1 MQSKLPLAGI
11 RVIDFGRFIAGP
23 YCAMLLADMG
33 ADVIRVDRRQG
44 SEDRYIAAITE
55 SGEGGGFLSL
65 NRNKRN
71 LTLDTAKPESAEII
85 RRLVKGADVVVA
97 NLPNN
102 VLKNMRLDYDSL
114 KAIKPDIILA
124 RISTFGPDGPYA
136 NRVGFDT
143 VVQAMS
149 GAMSLTGFAGTST
162 PERAGA
168 AHPGGSGA
176 PVRDIV
182 PFEDYGTALH
192 TAFGVM
198 VALYHRAQTGEGQIV
213 DGSLLATGVTYVQ
226 GLLAERSVLGIE
238 RRQLGNTSFY
248 AAPSDAYQTKDG
260 WIVVSAVGNDMFAR
274 WARLVGREDF
284 IGDARFA
291 GDQLRADNRVAITD
305 AMNAWLSTRT
315 TEQAIAELE
324 RARVPAG
331 PVLDL
336 QQVLDDPQV
345 KARELLRYVE
355 HPGAAKPVPLADT
368 AVRLSA
374 TPGGIRT
381 RAAAL
386 GEHTEEV
393 LREIGYNDPEIT
405 KLREAGVV

>member
-1 MQSKLPLAGI
+1 VAKLPLAGV

-33 ADVIRVDRRQG
+33 ADVIRVDRRHG

-65 NRNKRN
+65 NRNKRS
-71 LTLDTAKPESAEII
+71 LTLDTSKPESAQVI

-102 VLKNMRLDYDSL
+102 VLKSMRLDYDSL
-114 KAIKPDIILA
+114 KATKPDIILA

-149 GAMSLTGFAGTST
+149 GAMSLTGF
-162 PERAGA
+162 P
-168 AHPGGSGA
+168 GA
-176 PVRDIV
+176 PIRDIV
-182 PFEDYGTALH
+182 PFEDFGTALH

-198 VALYHRAQTGEGQIV
+198 VALYHKMKTGEGQIV
-213 DGSLLATGVTYVQ
+213 DGSLLATGITYVQ

-238 RRQLGNTSFY
+238 RRQMGNTSFY

-274 WARLVGREDF
+274 WARLIGREDF
-284 IGDARFA
+284 ISDPRFG
-291 GDQLRADNRVAITD
+291 GDQLRADNRAAITE
-305 AMNAWLSTRT
+305 AMNIWLATRT
-315 TEQAIAELE
+315 TEQAIRELE
-324 RARVPAG
+324 KARVPAG
-331 PVLDL
+331 PVLEL
-336 QQVLDDPQV
+336 EQVLDDPQV
-345 KARELLRYVE
+345 KARELLRYID
-355 HPGAAKPVPLADT
+355 HPGAAKPIPLADT

-374 TPGGIRT
+374 TPGGIRQ

-386 GEHTEEV
+386 GEHTDEV
-393 LREIGYNDPEIT
+393 LRELGYQDDEIAALH
-405 KLREAGVV
+405 KAEVV

>member
-1 MQSKLPLAGI
+1 MQSSLPLAGI

-71 LTLDTAKPESAEII
+71 LTLDTSKPESAEII
-85 RRLVKGADVVVA
+85 RRLVQGTDVVVA

-102 VLKNMRLDYDSL
+102 VLKSMRLDYDSL
-114 KAIKPDIILA
+114 KATKPDIILA

-143 VVQAMS
+143 VAQAMS
-149 GAMSLTGFAGTST
+149 GAMSLTGFAG
-162 PERAGA
+162 
-168 AHPGGSGA
+168 A
-176 PVRDIV
+176 PVRDII

-198 VALYHRAQTGEGQIV
+198 VALYHRQQTGEGQIV
-213 DGSLLATGVTYVQ
+213 DGSLLATGITYVQ
-226 GLLAERSVLGIE
+226 GLLAERSVLGVE
-238 RRQLGNTSFY
+238 RRQLGNTGY
-248 AAPSDAYQTKDG
+248 YTAPADAYKTKDG

-284 IGDARFA
+284 IGDPRFA
-291 GDQLRADNRVAITD
+291 GDQLRADNRDAITE
-305 AMNAWLSTRT
+305 AMNTWLATRT

-324 RARVPAG
+324 KARVPAG
-331 PVLDL
+331 PVLDIG
-336 QQVLDDPQV
+336 QVLEDPQV
-345 KARELLRYVE
+345 KARELLKYVD
-355 HPGAAKPVPLADT
+355 HPGAAKPVPLANT

-386 GEHTEEV
+386 GEHTDEV
-393 LREIGYNDPEIT
+393 LREIGYGDEEIT
-405 KLREAGVV
+405 ALRRAEVV

>member
-1 MQSKLPLAGI
+1 
-11 RVIDFGRFIAGP
+11 
-23 YCAMLLADMG
+23 
-33 ADVIRVDRRQG
+33 
-44 SEDRYIAAITE
+44 
-55 SGEGGGFLSL
+55 
-65 NRNKRN
+65 
-71 LTLDTAKPESAEII
+71 
-85 RRLVKGADVVVA
+85 
-97 NLPNN
+97 
-102 VLKNMRLDYDSL
+102 MRLDYASL
-114 KAIKPDIILA
+114 KATKPNIILA

-143 VVQAMS
+143 VAQAMS
-149 GAMSLTGFAGTST
+149 GAMSLTGFAGT
-162 PERAGA
+162 
-168 AHPGGSGA
+168 

-198 VALYHRAQTGEGQIV
+198 VALYHRQQTGEGQIV
-213 DGSLLATGVTYVQ
+213 DGSLLATGITYLQ

-284 IGDARFA
+284 IGDPRFA
-291 GDQLRADNRVAITD
+291 GDQLRADNRDAITE
-305 AMNAWLSTRT
+305 AMNAWLATRT

-324 RARVPAG
+324 KARVPAG
-331 PVLDL
+331 PVLDIG
-336 QQVLDDPQV
+336 QVLEDPQV
-345 KARELLRYVE
+345 KARELLKYVD
-355 HPGAAKPVPLADT
+355 HPGAARPVPLADT

-374 TPGGIRT
+374 TPGGIRR

-386 GEHTEEV
+386 GEHTDEV
-393 LREIGYNDPEIT
+393 LREIGYGDEEIAA
-405 KLREAGVV
+405 LRRAEAV

>member
-1 MQSKLPLAGI
+1 MQSSLPLAGI

-33 ADVIRVDRRQG
+33 AQVIRVDRRQG

-71 LTLDTAKPESAEII
+71 LTLDTSKPESAEIV

-97 NLPNN
+97 NLPMN
-102 VLKNMRLDYDSL
+102 VLKSMRLDYDSL

-143 VVQAMS
+143 VAQAMS
-149 GAMSLTGFAGTST
+149 GAMSLTGF
-162 PERAGA
+162 
-168 AHPGGSGA
+168 PGP

-182 PFEDYGTALH
+182 PFADYGTALH

-198 VALYHRAQTGEGQIV
+198 VALYHRAQTGQGQVV
-213 DGSLLATGVTYVQ
+213 DGSLLATGITFVQ

-238 RRQLGNTSFY
+238 RRQTGNTGFY
-248 AAPSDAYQTKDG
+248 AAPADAYQTKDG
-260 WIVVSAVGNDMFAR
+260 WIVVSAVGNEMFAR
-274 WARLVGREDF
+274 WARLVGHEDF
-284 IGDARFA
+284 IADPRFA
-291 GDQLRADNRVAITD
+291 GDQLRADNRGPITE
-305 AMNAWLSTRT
+305 AMNAWLASRT
-315 TEQAIAELE
+315 TEQAIRELE
-324 RARVPAG
+324 AARIPAG
-331 PVLDL
+331 PVLELD
-336 QQVLDDPQV
+336 QVLEDPQV

-355 HPGAAKPVPLADT
+355 HPGAARPVPLANT
-368 AVRLSA
+368 AVQLSA
-374 TPGGIRT
+374 TPPSIRC

-386 GEHTEEV
+386 GEHTDEV
-393 LREIGYNDPEIT
+393 LREIGYTEEEIAG
-405 KLREAGVV
+405 LRNAEVV

>member
-11 RVIDFGRFIAGP
+11 RVIDFGRYIAGP

-33 ADVIRVDRRQG
+33 ADVIRVDRRHG

-85 RRLVKGADVVVA
+85 RRLVKSADVVVA

-102 VLKNMRLDYDSL
+102 VLKSMRLDYDSL
-114 KAIKPDIILA
+114 KATRPDIILA
-124 RISTFGPDGPYA
+124 RMSTFGPDGPYA

-143 VVQAMS
+143 VAQAMC
-149 GAMSLTGFAGTST
+149 GAMSLTGF
-162 PERAGA
+162 P
-168 AHPGGSGA
+168 GA

-182 PFEDYGTALH
+182 PFADYGTALH

-198 VALYHRAQTGEGQIV
+198 VALYHRTQTGEGQIV
-213 DGSLLATGVTYVQ
+213 DGSLLATSVTFVQ

-238 RRQLGNTSFY
+238 RQQMGNTGFY
-248 AAPSDAYQTKDG
+248 TAPADTYKTRDG

-274 WARLVGREDF
+274 WARLVGHTEF
-284 IGDARFA
+284 ITDPRFA
-291 GDQLRADNRVAITD
+291 TDQLRADNRGPITD
-305 AMNAWLSTRT
+305 AMNAWLASRT
-315 TEQAIAELE
+315 TEQAIEELE
-324 RARVPAG
+324 KARVPAG
-331 PVLDL
+331 PVLDME
-336 QQVLDDPQV
+336 QVLEDPQV
-345 KARELLRYVE
+345 KAREMLRYVD

-374 TPGGIRT
+374 TPGGIRR

-386 GEHTEEV
+386 GEHTDEV
-393 LREIGYNDPEIT
+393 LREIGYGDEEIR
-405 KLREAGVV
+405 KLRAAEVV

>member
-1 MQSKLPLAGI
+1 MTMLPLSGI

-33 ADVIRVDRRQG
+33 ADVIRVDRRNG

-65 NRNKRN
+65 NRNKRS
-71 LTLDTAKPESAEII
+71 LTLDSSKSESAEII
-85 RRLVKGADVVVA
+85 KKLAQSADVVVA
-97 NLPNN
+97 NLPMN
-102 VLKNMRLDYDSL
+102 VLQSMRLDYDSL
-114 KAIKPDIILA
+114 CAIKPDIILA

-143 VVQAMS
+143 VAQAMS
-149 GAMSLTGFAGTST
+149 GAMSLTGFPGT
-162 PERAGA
+162 PMRG
-168 AHPGGSGA
+168 
-176 PVRDIV
+176 IV
-182 PFEDYGTALH
+182 PFADFGTALH

-213 DGSLLATGVTYVQ
+213 DGSLLATSIAFTQ

-238 RRQLGNTSFY
+238 RRQLGNASFY
-248 AAPSDAYQTKDG
+248 AAPSDAYKTKDG

-274 WARLVGREDF
+274 WARLVERPDF
-284 IGDARFA
+284 ITDPRFA
-291 GDQLRADNRVAITD
+291 TDQLRADNREAITA

-324 RARVPAG
+324 KARVPAG
-331 PVLDL
+331 PVLELD
-336 QQVLDDPQV
+336 QVLQDPQV
-345 KARELLRYVE
+345 KARELLRYVD
-355 HPGAAKPVPLADT
+355 HPGAAKPIPLADT
-368 AVRLSA
+368 PVKLSA
-374 TPGGIRT
+374 ASAGIRQ

-386 GEHTEEV
+386 GEHTDEI
-393 LREIGYNDPEIT
+393 LRELGYAEKEIT
-405 KLREAGVV
+405 ALREAEVV